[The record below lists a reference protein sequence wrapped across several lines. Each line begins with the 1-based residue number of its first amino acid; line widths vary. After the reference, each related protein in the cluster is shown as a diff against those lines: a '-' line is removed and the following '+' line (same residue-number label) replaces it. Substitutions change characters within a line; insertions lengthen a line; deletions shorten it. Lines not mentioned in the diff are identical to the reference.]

1 MLEIKRVESIDAKP
15 SEFHEIHEYM
25 TGIADDIDDVIVRL
39 HDEET
44 GIRIHIYYY
53 LVMGIIT
60 VFYGEKF
67 DPHVIRFE
75 SGYLGSMYEA
85 FDKVKKLV
93 QSIIVN
99 EQS

>member
-25 TGIADDIDDVIVRL
+25 IGIDDYIDDVIVRL

-44 GIRIHIYYY
+44 GNRIHIYYY
-53 LVMGIIT
+53 LAKGLIA
-60 VFYGEKF
+60 VFYDEKF

-93 QSIIVN
+93 QGIIEN